1 MNKLFSSAN
10 KLNSIINSK
19 KSCDNPSILNQLEKD
34 AKEYMTKEKIPHR
47 CKERNG
53 KKFMVTCDVRLDR
66 VTYIVTDDKV
76 SSYVYG

>member
-1 MNKLFSSAN
+1 MKKLNNSINAN
-10 KLNSIINSK
+10 KP
-19 KSCDNPSILNQLEKD
+19 CDNPSIQNQLEKD

-53 KKFMVTCDVRLDR
+53 KKFMVTCDVRMDR